1 MSCWILWR
9 SSGISSSKTFCCDG
23 LRYCVDVA
31 DSIARF
37 LCAVV
42 ASVGIYLR
50 FVSPESE
57 RQAVEVARVAQI
69 GAFGF

>member
-1 MSCWILWR
+1 
-9 SSGISSSKTFCCDG
+9 
-23 LRYCVDVA
+23 VA